1 MGGPGRPRARDA
13 GRGKDSATR
22 SGRIASDKGGGVR
35 RIVSLVIFHDD
46 DDEDDDEDDDGR
58 RGK

>member
-1 MGGPGRPRARDA
+1 MGGPGRPRAGDA
-13 GRGKDSATR
+13 GGGKDSATR

-35 RIVSLVIFHDD
+35 RIVSSVIFHDD
-46 DDEDDDEDDDGR
+46 EDEDEDDGR

>member
-1 MGGPGRPRARDA
+1 MGGPRKPRAGDA
-13 GRGKDSATR
+13 GGGKDSATR

-35 RIVSLVIFHDD
+35 RIASLVIFHDD
-46 DDEDDDEDDDGR
+46 DEEEDDDGR

>member
-1 MGGPGRPRARDA
+1 MGGPGKPRARDA
-13 GRGKDSATR
+13 GGGKDSATR

-46 DDEDDDEDDDGR
+46 DDEEDDDGR

>member
-13 GRGKDSATR
+13 GGGKDSATR

-35 RIVSLVIFHDD
+35 RIESLVIFHDD
-46 DDEDDDEDDDGR
+46 EGDDDDDGR
-58 RGK
+58 RVK

>member
-1 MGGPGRPRARDA
+1 MGGPGRPRAGDA
-13 GRGKDSATR
+13 GGGKDSATR

-46 DDEDDDEDDDGR
+46 GDDDDDGR

>member
-1 MGGPGRPRARDA
+1 MGGPRKPRAGDA
-13 GRGKDSATR
+13 GGGKDSATR

-46 DDEDDDEDDDGR
+46 DDDDDDGR